1 MPRPELNSGVLDDG
15 TRHVAACEFM
25 GERILLST
33 SEQRVLRT
41 FRQFLM
47 TPGQM
52 LCFNGPNLK
61 QDKATLENLIHKELL
76 VKEKFKGGYSLTPAG
91 FAAMNDCE

>member
-1 MPRPELNSGVLDDG
+1 MPRPELNSGVLDYG
-15 TRHVAACEFM
+15 RRHVTTCGFM
-25 GERILLST
+25 GERILLSR

-41 FRQFLM
+41 FRRFLM

-61 QDKATLENLIHKELL
+61 QDEATLRNLIHKELL
-76 VKEKFKGGYSLTPAG
+76 VKEKFKGGYYCLV
-91 FAAMNDCE
+91 

>member
-1 MPRPELNSGVLDDG
+1 MFS
-15 TRHVAACEFM
+15 A
-25 GERILLST
+25 

-52 LCFNGPNLK
+52 LCFSGPELK
-61 QDKATLENLIHKELL
+61 QYENTLDTLIDKEML
-76 VKEKFKGGYSLTPAG
+76 VKEKTKGGYSLTRAG
-91 FAAMNDCE
+91 FAAMNNCQ